1 MQKSKIGFWHPWRVG
16 LPIMTD
22 DLAVLVRLNVDIGV
36 AETNG
41 DRAFLD
47 NVIDQQLAFRRAN
60 GAVVDRAG
68 YLAAV
73 ATSEPR
79 ETDIESIQLYGDR
92 AIVTCIVTLL
102 RTNGER
108 PRFHNARM
116 FARTGAGWKL
126 LGWANAPA

>member
-1 MQKSKIGFWHPWRVG
+1 
-16 LPIMTD
+16 TD
-22 DLAVLVRLNVDIGV
+22 DLAVLARLNVYLGV

-47 NVIDQQLAFRRAN
+47 TVIADQLAFSRAN

-73 ATSEPR
+73 APSER
-79 ETDIESIQLYGDR
+79 RHTDIESIQLYDDR

-102 RTNGER
+102 RTDGEG
-108 PRFHNARM
+108 PQFHNVRM
-116 FARTGAGWKL
+116 FARTAAGWKL

>member
-1 MQKSKIGFWHPWRVG
+1 
-16 LPIMTD
+16 MTD
-22 DLAVLVRLNVDIGV
+22 DLAVLAQLNVDLGV
-36 AETNG
+36 AETEG

-47 NVIDQQLAFRRAN
+47 NVIAERLAFRRAN
-60 GAVVDRAG
+60 GAVVDRTG

-79 ETDIESIQLYGDR
+79 DTDIESIQLYDDR
-92 AIVTCIVTLL
+92 AIVTCIVTLH

-116 FARTGAGWKL
+116 FARTSAGWKL